1 MNPGKILQTKFVKL
15 GNMKGKTKAEI
26 VRSVG
31 SPTVITNN
39 SDGSKTIEWGTGW
52 YKIVLLF
59 SADDKMIKIISQKL
73 KP

>member
-1 MNPGKILQTKFVKL
+1 MAIIIFIRIFILLMNPGKILQTKFVKL

-39 SDGSKTIEWGTGW
+39 SDGVTC
-52 YKIVLLF
+52 F
-59 SADDKMIKIISQKL
+59 
-73 KP
+73 